1 MAGLVVVIHI
11 IACLGLIIIVLVQ
24 RGRGGGLVESF
35 SGLESMFGVKTSV
48 FLTRTTTVFS
58 IIFFITCL
66 LLTFLSVRQSRSL
79 IRVRSAAPV
88 PAAAPGAEQPQAAA
102 GQQPAAPEVAPPVM
116 QPVAAETPK
125 LSKEPEF
132 QKETPA
138 APLKKTEP
146 VKGLVPVQEVTPQDL
161 QGTAVEEKK
170 EQPKAK

>member
-1 MAGLVVVIHI
+1 MAGLVVAIHV

-35 SGLESMFGVKTSV
+35 SGLESMFGVKTST

-66 LLTFLSVRQSRSL
+66 LLTFFSVRQSRSL
-79 IRVRSAAPV
+79 LRGKISAPV
-88 PAAAPGAEQPQAAA
+88 TTGSTPLPEQAKGAA
-102 GQQPAAPEVAPPVM
+102 GQQAVPAVQPPVT
-116 QPVAAETPK
+116 QPVAAVDPK

-132 QKETPA
+132 KKETAA
-138 APLKKTEP
+138 APLMKTEP

-161 QGTAVEEKK
+161 QGPAAEEKK